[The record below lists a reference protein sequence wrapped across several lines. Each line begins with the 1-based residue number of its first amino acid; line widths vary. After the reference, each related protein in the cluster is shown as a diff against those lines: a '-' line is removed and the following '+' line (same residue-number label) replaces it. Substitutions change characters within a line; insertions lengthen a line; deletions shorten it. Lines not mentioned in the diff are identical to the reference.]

1 VLNRIALAPEPTGL
15 YAGMG
20 GAISPDDRLVVATAS
35 WDQNAHV
42 FRIGH
47 SAELMTLSGH
57 ASGIDDATFG
67 PDSNLIATIALAD
80 GTVRVWD
87 AQHPSPL
94 LTIPE
99 PYIGSRVDFSPDGQ
113 SIVTDG
119 ATPYETLACIV
130 CGGFGRLLT
139 LARDH
144 ETRQL
149 TAEERSLYLS
159 G

>member
-1 VLNRIALAPEPTGL
+1 M

-20 GAISPDDRLVVATAS
+20 GAISPDDRFVVTTAS
-35 WDQNAHV
+35 WDHEAHV
-42 FRIGH
+42 YRVGG
-47 SAELMTLSGH
+47 SDTALLTLRGH
-57 ASGIDDATFG
+57 AGGIDDAVFG
-67 PDSNLIATIALAD
+67 PDSTLLATISSVD
-80 GTVRVWD
+80 ETVRVWD
-87 AQHPSPL
+87 VLHGDPL

-99 PYIGSRVDFSPDGQ
+99 PFIGSRVDFSPDGQ

-149 TAEERSLYLS
+149 TPEERSLYLS